1 MRIIIEDPADGEVD
15 SVIIRAK
22 YITEKISR
30 AIDILK
36 HSDNLT
42 VFLDD
47 QALLLPA
54 VEIFY
59 IESVD
64 LKTFVYANNKV
75 YLSKLKLYELKDLL
89 NQGDFIRTSK
99 QMILNLRKIQSVSPA
114 GGGRFQALLLNGEK
128 VIISRQY
135 VPTLKE
141 RFGL

>member
-1 MRIIIEDPADGEVD
+1 MRIIIEDLKDGEE
-15 SVIIRAK
+15 SVTIRVRSMS
-22 YITEKISR
+22 EKISR

-36 HSDNLT
+36 HADDLT
-42 VFLDD
+42 VFIED

-54 VEIFY
+54 AEIFY

-99 QMILNLRKIQSVSPA
+99 QMILNLRKVQSISPA
-114 GGGRFQALLLNGEK
+114 GGGRFQAVLLNGEK

-135 VPTLKE
+135 VPILKD
-141 RFGL
+141 RFGI

>member
-1 MRIIIEDPADGEVD
+1 MRIIIEEPAEGEGD

-22 YITEKISR
+22 SMSEKISR

-36 HSDNLT
+36 HADDLT
-42 VFLDD
+42 VYLDN

-54 VEIFY
+54 AEIFY

-75 YLSKLKLYELKDLL
+75 YLSKLKLYELKNLL
-89 NQGDFIRTSK
+89 NQGDFLRTSK
-99 QMILNLRKIQSVSPA
+99 QMILNLRKVQSVSPA

-135 VPTLKE
+135 VPMLKE

>member
-1 MRIIIEDPADGEVD
+1 MRIIIEDPKDGEE
-15 SVIIRAK
+15 SVIIRVHSMS
-22 YITEKISR
+22 EKISR

-36 HSDNLT
+36 HAQDLT
-42 VFLDD
+42 VFIDD

-54 VEIFY
+54 AEIFY

-99 QMILNLRKIQSVSPA
+99 QMILNLRKVQSVSPA
-114 GGGRFQALLLNGEK
+114 GGGRFQAVLLNDEK

-135 VPTLKE
+135 VPILKE
-141 RFGL
+141 RFGI

>member
-1 MRIIIEDPADGEVD
+1 MRIIIEDPAEGEED
-15 SVIIRAK
+15 SVIIRVRST
-22 YITEKISR
+22 TEKISR

-36 HSDNLT
+36 HADDLT
-42 VFLDD
+42 VYLDN

-54 VEIFY
+54 AEIFY

-75 YLSKLKLYELKDLL
+75 YLSKLKLYELKNLL
-89 NQGDFIRTSK
+89 NQGDFLRTSK
-99 QMILNLRKIQSVSPA
+99 QMILNLRKVQSVSPA

-135 VPTLKE
+135 VPMLKE

>member
-1 MRIIIEDPADGEVD
+1 MRIIIEDPKDGEE
-15 SVIIRAK
+15 SVIIRVRSMS
-22 YITEKISR
+22 EKISR

-36 HSDNLT
+36 HADDLT

-54 VEIFY
+54 AEIFY

-99 QMILNLRKIQSVSPA
+99 QMILNLRKVESVSPA

-135 VPTLKE
+135 VPILKE
-141 RFGL
+141 RFGI

>member
-1 MRIIIEDPADGEVD
+1 MRIIIEDPAEGEDD
-15 SVIIRAK
+15 SVIIRVRNT
-22 YITEKISR
+22 TEKISR

-36 HSDNLT
+36 HADDLT
-42 VFLDD
+42 VYLDN
-47 QALLLPA
+47 QALLLPVA
-54 VEIFY
+54 EIFY

-75 YLSKLKLYELKDLL
+75 YLSKLKLYELRNLL
-89 NQGDFIRTSK
+89 NQGDFLRTSK
-99 QMILNLRKIQSVSPA
+99 QMILNLRKVQSVSPA

-135 VPTLKE
+135 VPMLKE